1 MKPNRRNRYLGLV
14 AIVAIAAAV
23 SSCGS
28 DDERVTSLTLV
39 AYDSFTP
46 PDGAFDEF
54 TRQTGI
60 SVEIATAGD
69 TGEMVAKAALTSGN
83 PEGDVMWGVDTTFL
97 SRAIDADIFDPYVS
111 DVAPISQAIRPYV
124 EGDTVTPVDFGE
136 VCVNYD
142 VAALESLDLAPPTSW
157 ADLVDPD
164 YANLLVTP
172 SASAS
177 SVGLAFLLGSIADQ
191 GDEGWEDY
199 WKALVGNG
207 ILVVDGWNEAYYSEF
222 TRYGGDRP
230 LVVSYATSPP
240 AEVIFSDPPLP
251 SGAPAPTSVV
261 ESTCFRQ
268 VEYAGVLRGTDHV
281 DAARSLV
288 DYLVGAH
295 FQSLLPESIFVYP
308 SNATV
313 ELPASFERYATE
325 VAAPLFF
332 DAPYIEANRERLIE
346 AWTRIVS

>member
-1 MKPNRRNRYLGLV
+1 MRPNVICSRAVLV
-14 AIVAIAAAV
+14 ATIAIGATLAA
-23 SSCGS
+23 CGS
-28 DDERVTSLTLV
+28 DDARTTTLTLV

-46 PDGAFDEF
+46 PEGAFDEF

-60 SVEIATAGD
+60 TVEIATAGD

-97 SRAIDADIFDPYVS
+97 SRAIDAEVFDPYVS
-111 DVAPISQAIRPYV
+111 GAAPISDYLLATAD
-124 EGDTVTPVDFGE
+124 DTVTPVDFGD

-142 VAALESLDLAPPTSW
+142 VAALEALDLAPPTSW
-157 ADLVDPD
+157 ADLVDPK

-191 GDEGWEDY
+191 GDGYWEDY
-199 WKALVGNG
+199 WKALVDNG
-207 ILVVDGWNEAYYSEF
+207 VLVVDGWNEAYYTEF
-222 TRYGGDRP
+222 TRYGGTRP

-240 AEVIFSDPPLP
+240 AEVILADPPLP
-251 SGAPAPTSVV
+251 TGAPAPTAVV

-268 VEYAGVLRGTDHV
+268 VEFAGILRGADHV

-288 DYLVGAH
+288 DYLVSAN
-295 FQSLLPESIFVYP
+295 FQSMLPESIFVYP
-308 SNATV
+308 SNSQV
-313 ELPASFERYATE
+313 ELPESFTRYATD
-325 VAAPLFF
+325 VATPLFF
-332 DAPYIEANRERLIE
+332 DARYIETNRERLIE

>member
-1 MKPNRRNRYLGLV
+1 MRSTAIVRRAALV
-14 AIVAIAAAV
+14 ATVLLGATLTA
-23 SSCGS
+23 CGS
-28 DDERVTSLTLV
+28 DDARATTLTLV
-39 AYDSFTP
+39 AYESFTP
-46 PDGAFDEF
+46 PEGAFDEF

-60 SVEIATAGD
+60 TVRIATAGD
-69 TGEMVAKAALTSGN
+69 TGEMIAKAALTSGN

-97 SRAIDADIFDPYVS
+97 SRAIDARVFDPYVS
-111 DVAPISQAIRPYV
+111 DAAPIRDELVATT
-124 EGDTVTPVDFGE
+124 EDTVTPVDFGD

-142 VAALESLDLAPPTSW
+142 VAALEALDLKPPTSW
-157 ADLVDPD
+157 ADLIDPK

-191 GDEGWEDY
+191 GDDHWEDY
-199 WKALVGNG
+199 WTALVDNG
-207 ILVVDGWNEAYYSEF
+207 ILVVDGWNEAYYTEF
-222 TRYGGDRP
+222 TRYGGTRP

-240 AEVIFSDPPLP
+240 AEVIFATSPLP
-251 SGAPAPTSVV
+251 TGAPAPTAVM

-281 DAARSLV
+281 DEARSLV
-288 DYLVGAH
+288 DYLVSAQ

-308 SNATV
+308 SNSQVA
-313 ELPASFERYATE
+313 LPESFTLYATA
-325 VAAPLFF
+325 VTTPLFF
-332 DAPYIEANRERLIE
+332 DARYIETNRERLIE